1 MLRVFGRKDRKKT
14 DMEHM
19 LILKK
24 NLQRESRRQP
34 SEAYDLDHIKERL
47 DEISQKISALHER
60 IDTMEGRKS
69 DRTEDGV
76 KKSKIKKIIE
86 DNLREHGKL
95 TSYDLSQILE
105 LSRTRCSEY
114 LNEME
119 RAGVIKGVTF
129 KRKRFYEI
137 VGKQPDV

>member
-1 MLRVFGRKDRKKT
+1 M
-14 DMEHM
+14 
-19 LILKK
+19 
-24 NLQRESRRQP
+24 P
-34 SEAYDLDHIKERL
+34 SEAYDLDHIKERR
-47 DEISQKISALHER
+47 DEMSQKISHLHER
-60 IDTMEGRKS
+60 IDTIEGRKAG
-69 DRTEDGV
+69 RKEDGA
-76 KKSKIKKIIE
+76 KKSRMKKIIE

-95 TSYDLSQILE
+95 TSYDLAQVLS

-137 VGKQPDV
+137 VGKQADV